1 MYIANLQNLISSII
15 NYINNI
21 KIFELLVQKYIQDYN
36 QRRIMILNEDTDIL
50 LQIKLYK
57 NLNSLFLQAKSFIG
71 SLRV

>member
-36 QRRIMILNEDTDIL
+36 QRRIMTFNEDTDIQ

-57 NLNSLFLQAKSFIG
+57 NLNSLFL
-71 SLRV
+71 

>member
-57 NLNSLFLQAKSFIG
+57 NLNSLFL
-71 SLRV
+71 